1 MAPLGRTRD
10 HEQHLQRLRDFKG
23 PSLHGILLIAGGA
36 IAALWVGWRILE
48 TNFYRNAIPAEIGLT
63 WDLATTG
70 SDSSLITA
78 LLPIPP
84 KACGGA
90 IFGLA
95 AAAAEAVKHGGLTF
109 LSGARQGRGYQQ
121 TYDRQYAYYTYAPW
135 QQTPLPDGWLAEVLN
150 GQWYGLS
157 CMRLSSRYAE
167 SIAKAAGHPGSFYTT
182 GSSKML
188 LVIPELALVVY
199 TYTH

>member
-70 SDSSLITA
+70 SDSSLITT

-95 AAAAEAVKHGGLTF
+95 AAAAEAVKHGGLTL
-109 LSGARQGRGYQQ
+109 LSGARQGRAISKPM
-121 TYDRQYAYYTYAPW
+121 TANMRT
-135 QQTPLPDGWLAEVLN
+135 TPTRRGSKRRCRTAGWRK
-150 GQWYGLS
+150 S
-157 CMRLSSRYAE
+157 
-167 SIAKAAGHPGSFYTT
+167 
-182 GSSKML
+182 
-188 LVIPELALVVY
+188 
-199 TYTH
+199 